1 MAAVVLPALT
11 GCGIM
16 TTGGQAR
23 LTSMESGA
31 VLAPDLPTRV
41 YVSQDQDSADFY
53 MTDLPASVWNGGA
66 DVSDMAGM
74 FVQVHMF
81 LRPKAGRTPIAD
93 TASTAVIRCV
103 VLAKGEIGVYGG
115 GGFFVNDGQPGEKTF
130 EGSVRNG
137 SLRLVSAT
145 EGFVDRLG
153 PCSFAGAVSGKK
165 DQKTADEMERAV
177 RALVADTK
185 AVGKASAD
193 HGAETGPPQPE
204 SP

>member
-1 MAAVVLPALT
+1 MET
-11 GCGIM
+11 GA
-16 TTGGQAR
+16 T
-23 LTSMESGA
+23 
-31 VLAPDLPTRV
+31 LAPKLPTRV
-41 YVSQDQDSADFY
+41 YFNDDQDSADFY

-74 FVQVHMF
+74 IVQVHMF

-93 TASTAVIRCV
+93 TASTSVIRCV

-153 PCSFAGAVSGKK
+153 PCSFAGAVSGKR

-177 RALVADTK
+177 RALVAETK
-185 AVGKASAD
+185 EVGKPSAE
-193 HGAETGPPQPE
+193 HGAESGPPQPE